1 MRPPFNKTECLPDGN
16 TTLADYCAA
25 LTASSFR
32 HEVDGLSIIIKTCP
46 DDGPGYVGRLEPVM
60 LYPHADSSELVEY
73 TVCVRSEN
81 YTQAM
86 MDRARRMSG
95 RFVYDD

>member
-1 MRPPFNKTECLPDGN
+1 MRPPFKKTSCLPDGD
-16 TTLADYCAA
+16 TTLADYSAA

-46 DDGPGYVGRLEPVM
+46 DAGPGHINRLEPVM
-60 LYPHADSSELVEY
+60 LYPHADSAELVEY
-73 TVCVRSEN
+73 TVCVRSGY

-86 MDRARRMSG
+86 AARARRMAG